1 MQWQWRLQSRY
12 SNPGISKSQIMN
24 ALTSYTPNSLQA
36 EARFLT
42 LPSIDFTTLTSILL
56 IKAAFFLGNIYFSLF
71 LFSLP
76 ITITQGLFLK
86 DYLFEE
92 PLEVYAVPIGPSYTK
107 SNAYAAPESQS
118 YISSKSD
125 SFTSFDNLGSPTYPV
140 IPKRSLSRSSSKLR
154 VSPTYRHIPLR
165 TERPVVKNLKEEKN
179 SNFFQMKEKQQS
191 SSLIPPLENS
201 HPHASFLPAPDSMQM
216 QEKASVSTGSAD
228 EWIPGGLLDFPD
240 YTNSDYILDYLE
252 KTFYQLPDYTDVFS
266 ELREELSTQRWQ
278 KVPSSNISPRSSDR
292 LQIQKSQ
299 PTEHST
305 PISLLAPSRLVVSE
319 PDLGSNSYDRRL
331 IVEVPSDQ
339 PPGDPLAN
347 LVCLNFL

>member
-1 MQWQWRLQSRY
+1 M
-12 SNPGISKSQIMN
+12 
-24 ALTSYTPNSLQA
+24 TP
-36 EARFLT
+36 EF
-42 LPSIDFTTLTSILL
+42 P
-56 IKAAFFLGNIYFSLF
+56 
-71 LFSLP
+71 
-76 ITITQGLFLK
+76 GLFLK

-92 PLEVYAVPIGPSYTK
+92 PLEVYAVPIGPSYIKPTT
-107 SNAYAAPESQS
+107 YASPQSQS

-125 SFTSFDNLGSPTYPV
+125 SPLTSFESLSSLTN
-140 IPKRSLSRSSSKLR
+140 PKSSLSRSSSKLR

-165 TERPVVKNLKEEKN
+165 TERPVVKNMKEEKDY
-179 SNFFQMKEKQQS
+179 NFFQMKEKQQS

-292 LQIQKSQ
+292 LQIQRSQ
-299 PTEHST
+299 PTDHST
-305 PISLLAPSRLVVSE
+305 PFSLLAPSRLVVSE

>member
-1 MQWQWRLQSRY
+1 M
-12 SNPGISKSQIMN
+12 
-24 ALTSYTPNSLQA
+24 
-36 EARFLT
+36 
-42 LPSIDFTTLTSILL
+42 
-56 IKAAFFLGNIYFSLF
+56 
-71 LFSLP
+71 
-76 ITITQGLFLK
+76 
-86 DYLFEE
+86 
-92 PLEVYAVPIGPSYTK
+92 YAVPIGPSYTK
-107 SNAYAAPESQS
+107 SNTYAAPESQS

-165 TERPVVKNLKEEKN
+165 TERPVVKNVKEEKD

-278 KVPSSNISPRSSDR
+278 KVPSSNISPRSSVR
-292 LQIQKSQ
+292 LQIQRSQ

-305 PISLLAPSRLVVSE
+305 PFSLLAPSRLVVSE